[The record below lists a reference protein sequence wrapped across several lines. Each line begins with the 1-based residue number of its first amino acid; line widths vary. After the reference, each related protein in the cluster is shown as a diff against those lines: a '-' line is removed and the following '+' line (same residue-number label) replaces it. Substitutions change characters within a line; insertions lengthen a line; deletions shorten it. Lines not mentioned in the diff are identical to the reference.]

1 MKRTNTNATS
11 ARAPKFDLAIDADTL
26 NELRELIEQRKKL
39 DDAVNNAPADIFA
52 AEAEL
57 SEMRRQLSVLEA
69 DVVLVDDAK
78 LPSLQKEIEKLAG
91 TIDVKDLAVRRLK
104 ARLEAL
110 ESRAPDLDS
119 KIEIA
124 IGYVRIEVNMA
135 AQSLQAQLAEE
146 LRDRVASVRMLYAQ
160 VRALQSV
167 VPLPQ
172 TNDFLLCAH
181 VPDLEQCM
189 ASYASG
195 APRDVS
201 QNLLALVDD
210 GTAAAESEI
219 AEALKPITEALMVAR
234 KHRPYV
240 PLAKRPA
247 PYVRKGAWD
256 GPGGRTGDRIE
267 RPAEVAAAADAVAD
281 SNAGK
286 SAARGS
292 SARSGVPVEMNMGA
306 AITAAA
312 ISREQ
317 FRG

>member
-1 MKRTNTNATS
+1 MKRTNTNASS
-11 ARAPKFDLAIDADTL
+11 AEAPKFDLAIDAETL
-26 NELRELIEQRKKL
+26 NELRELIGQRKKL
-39 DDAVNNAPADIFA
+39 DDAVNSAPADIFA
-52 AEAEL
+52 AEGEL

-104 ARLEAL
+104 GRLEAL

-124 IGYVRIEVNMA
+124 IGYVRIEVNIA
-135 AQSLQAQLAEE
+135 AQSLQSQLAEE
-146 LRDRVASVRMLYAQ
+146 LRDKVKTVRMLYAQ

-210 GTAAAESEI
+210 GTAAAESEV
-219 AEALKPITEALMVAR
+219 AEALKPIAEALMVAR

-267 RPAEVAAAADAVAD
+267 RPAEIGAQA
-281 SNAGK
+281 N
-286 SAARGS
+286 GS
-292 SARSGVPVEMNMGA
+292 SESPAKASTPNGGSTRDGMPVEMNMA
-306 AITAAA
+306 VAIDAAA
-312 ISREQ
+312 RSAGR
-317 FRG
+317 